1 MFSRTLL
8 LFFVVS
14 VIPKYTSYLT
24 LFRYSTSTRNFLYS
38 RLYNSAATITTESI
52 APTVYEKDLYS
63 VLGVAKNSS
72 KSELK
77 QAYLQI
83 VFQNH
88 PDRNNSIDAL
98 AKFRNATYA
107 YQVLGRDEKSRAIYD
122 RKIDTQTY
130 LTVLEEVGT
139 DIIVPLARE
148 VAVPL
153 INFTFNSIS
162 SFAMPILRDV
172 FEQSAAVAQIFAVGV
187 EEDSLEVRMSRAL
200 DAFEKTSYDQNMRK
214 LQTQLQQFDETIEST
229 KTRFRDAEQ
238 TEKDGIEKQ
247 ELLLEQFNAE
257 SLILDRLIRYVFL
270 CSYFINSFYL

>member
-1 MFSRTLL
+1 M
-8 LFFVVS
+8 
-14 VIPKYTSYLT
+14 
-24 LFRYSTSTRNFLYS
+24 
-38 RLYNSAATITTESI
+38 
-52 APTVYEKDLYS
+52 
-63 VLGVAKNSS
+63 LGVTKNSS

-88 PDRNNSIDAL
+88 PDRNNSVEAL

-107 YQVLGRDEKSRAIYD
+107 YQVLGRDEKARAMYD

-153 INFTFNSIS
+153 LNFTLNSIS

-172 FEQSAAVAQIFAVGV
+172 FEQSAAVAQMFTFGDD
-187 EEDSLEVRMSRAL
+187 EDPFETRMSRAL

-214 LQTQLQQFDETIEST
+214 LQAQLQQFDATLEST
-229 KTRFRDAEQ
+229 KTRFRDAERA
-238 TEKDGIEKQ
+238 ERDAIAKRDLLME
-247 ELLLEQFNAE
+247 ELKMESSTLEH
-257 SLILDRLIRYVFL
+257 LIT
-270 CSYFINSFYL
+270 

>member
-1 MFSRTLL
+1 
-8 LFFVVS
+8 
-14 VIPKYTSYLT
+14 
-24 LFRYSTSTRNFLYS
+24 
-38 RLYNSAATITTESI
+38 
-52 APTVYEKDLYS
+52 VYEKDLYS
-63 VLGVAKNSS
+63 VLGVSKNSS

-88 PDRNNSIDAL
+88 PDRNNSVDAL

-107 YQVLGRDEKSRAIYD
+107 YQVLGRDEKARAMYD

-153 INFTFNSIS
+153 INFTLNSIS

-172 FEQSAAVAQIFAVGV
+172 FEQSAAVAQMFTSGDD
-187 EEDSLEVRMSRAL
+187 EDPFETRMSRAL

-214 LQTQLQQFDETIEST
+214 LQAQLQQFDVTLEST
-229 KTRFRDAEQ
+229 KTRFRDAERVERQ
-238 TEKDGIEKQ
+238 EIEKQ
-247 ELLLEQFNAE
+247 ELLMNELKME
-257 SLILDRLIRYVFL
+257 SSTLDHLIRYELFIIIL
-270 CSYFINSFYL
+270 IDLYYYYNIPSYPILI